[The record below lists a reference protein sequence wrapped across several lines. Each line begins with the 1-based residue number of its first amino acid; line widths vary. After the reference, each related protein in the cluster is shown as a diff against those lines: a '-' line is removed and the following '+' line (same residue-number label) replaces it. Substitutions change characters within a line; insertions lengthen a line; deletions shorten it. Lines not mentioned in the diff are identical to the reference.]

1 MVFKIIRYLILV
13 FTLFFSY
20 SNINLAQTNDIIGST
35 GKYIKSNGYF
45 FDEKAINKIFE
56 AGIDSINNFSEDLLI
71 SYESKSTNGVIKVK
85 IIDNGSTRTLSLKN
99 NNRLKG
105 ITKNLNTIVKVIEEQ
120 NVNSQDIELLKYMVA
135 NAILAEVDEYS
146 SLILPDEMEEFLVE
160 TKGTFGGLGI
170 VIGVREN
177 KLTVISP
184 IDDTPASRVGIKAND
199 IIKGIDSV
207 DAGGLSLNQAIKLLR
222 GEKGTSV
229 TLYVQREGVD
239 ELIKF
244 KIIRD
249 IIKVKS
255 VTSKKI
261 DNIGYIKINSFQ
273 INSYK
278 DFVENLDKLRLEGI
292 KGLILD
298 LRGNP
303 GGLLDQAIKISNV
316 LLKNKLIVSTR
327 GKDSRMDMDF
337 FTQAGAISK
346 YFGPLIVLID
356 SGSASA
362 SEIVAGALKN
372 NQRAII
378 IGENSFGKGTVQEVY
393 EQNDGS
399 AIKLTIAEYLNPNE
413 YKVHKNGVK
422 PDVEFINV
430 KVENNEIFFLEKF
443 EEQLNYNENYKIFSV
458 EKNSDSSKEIKLEDD
473 KKIIL
478 SRKILQSNF
487 INKIS
492 FNENIK
498 NFLIISEDLIK
509 NEAEEYLENLYNEI
523 DKYEKDTYEEVIKNI
538 EFTNNDKR
546 SLNSGIREEIVFNID
561 NKNSSKIKNVFI
573 KLTSDNKTLNNRFYF
588 IDDIKKFE
596 NKTVKI
602 ELKIPEWIESGNEK
616 INFSLV
622 KLNFNNILKPKL
634 MELGNEVLDLEIKK
648 SSYEFPELFYNIDL
662 DPNQK
667 ELTISFDLNKTGQK
681 CDECYLKI
689 FSRDKN
695 LAISQRNIK
704 IENLS
709 IQNFSGI
716 SKIKIREENIS
727 EQIKFTLRF
736 HDENTNDY
744 FDKDIEINKSE
755 LLSYVNNQKPK
766 LFIIKKRDM
775 IYSEPSYSETI
786 LSNLKEGNLVYA
798 HGNTKNFILV
808 KESNNN
814 FWIPKD
820 VIEEISSKEESS
832 FIKAKIIKKSDIPPE
847 IKLIDNS
854 NEKLIYEIKDNN
866 KLKIINYY
874 INDKKIGVK
883 QTNLITEKIYIDSK
897 LDIGRNK
904 ISIIAIDKN
913 DFKTAKN
920 FYITRDET

>member
-1 MVFKIIRYLILV
+1 MVFKIIRYLLLV
-13 FTLFFSY
+13 FTLILSY
-20 SNINLAQTNDIIGST
+20 SHVNHAQTNDIIGST

-56 AGIDSINNFSEDLLI
+56 AGINSMNNFSEDLLI
-71 SYESKSTNGVIKVK
+71 KYESKSNNGVIKVE
-85 IIDNGSTRTLSLKN
+85 IIDNGSTKILSLKN

-120 NVNSQDIELLKYMVA
+120 NINSQDIELLKYMVA

-146 SLILPDEMEEFLVE
+146 SLILPDEMEEFMVE

-170 VIGVREN
+170 VIGVRKN

-184 IDDTPASRVGIKAND
+184 IEDTPASKVGIKAND

-207 DAGGLSLNQAIKLLR
+207 DADGLSLNQAIKLLR

-229 TLYVQREGVD
+229 TLYVEREGVND
-239 ELIKF
+239 LIKF

-261 DNIGYIKINSFQ
+261 DDIGYIKINSFQ

-278 DFVENLDKLRLEGI
+278 DFVKNLDELRLVGI

-337 FTQAGAISK
+337 FTQTGGTSK

-393 EQNDGS
+393 QQNDGS

-422 PDVEFINV
+422 PDIEFISV
-430 KVENNEIFFLEKF
+430 KVENNEIFFMEKF
-443 EEQLNYNENYKIFSV
+443 EEQLNYSENYKIFSV
-458 EKNSDSSKEIKLEDD
+458 ETDSDISKEIKIEED

-478 SRKILQSNF
+478 SKKILESNF

-498 NFLIISEDLIK
+498 NFLVISEDLLK
-509 NEAEEYLENLYNEI
+509 NEAEKYLRNFFNKI
-523 DKYEKDTYEEVIKNI
+523 DKYENDSYEEVINNI

-546 SLNSGIREEIVFNID
+546 LLNSGAKEEIVFNID
-561 NKNSSKIKNVFI
+561 NKNSNKIKNVFI

-602 ELKIPEWIESGNEK
+602 ELKIPEWVESGNEK

-622 KLNFNNILKPKL
+622 KINFNNILKPML
-634 MELGNEVLDLEIKK
+634 MELGNEMLNLEIKK
-648 SSYEFPELFYNIDL
+648 SNYKFPELFYNIDL
-662 DPNQK
+662 DPKQK
-667 ELTISFDLNKTGQK
+667 EIVISFDLKKTGQK

-695 LAISQRNIK
+695 LSISQRNIQ

-709 IQNFSGI
+709 DENYNGV
-716 SKIKIREENIS
+716 SKIKIREKNIS
-727 EQIKFTLRF
+727 KQIKFTVRF
-736 HDENTNDY
+736 HDEKTNDY

-755 LLSYVNNQKPK
+755 LLSYVKNEQPK
-766 LFIIKKRDM
+766 SFIIKKRDI

-786 LSNLKEGNLVYA
+786 LSNLKEGNLVYSN
-798 HGNTKNFILV
+798 GNTDNFILV
-808 KESNNN
+808 KQSDNN

-820 VIEEISSKEESS
+820 AVEEISAEEEPN
-832 FIKAKIIKKSDIPPE
+832 FIKAKITKKSDIPPE
-847 IKLIDNS
+847 IKLINNS
-854 NEKLIYEIKDNN
+854 KEGLIYEIKDKS

-883 QTNLITEKIYIDSK
+883 ETNLISEKIYIDSK